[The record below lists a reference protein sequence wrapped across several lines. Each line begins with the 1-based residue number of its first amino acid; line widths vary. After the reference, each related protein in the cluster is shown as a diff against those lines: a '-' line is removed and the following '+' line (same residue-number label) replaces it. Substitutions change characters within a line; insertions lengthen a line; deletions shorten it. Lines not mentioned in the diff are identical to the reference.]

1 MVDIMIRLA
10 KKEDI
15 NEILEVAKAAQKF
28 LKAGG
33 SSQWQDGYPGPNDFL
48 EDIKNGDLYVC
59 EETEKIVGIVA
70 LVRAKDENYDE
81 IYSGSWLNDETY
93 YSVHRLAVLRHG
105 KGIASRMLEF
115 VEGIAFQEGIKNL
128 RADTTEEN
136 KIMQHLLEKFGY
148 QKCGVVFLK
157 RSEEKNKRIAYQ
169 KLLKIPPKIT

>member
-1 MVDIMIRLA
+1 
-10 KKEDI
+10 
-15 NEILEVAKAAQKF
+15 
-28 LKAGG
+28 
-33 SSQWQDGYPGPNDFL
+33 
-48 EDIKNGDLYVC
+48 
-59 EETEKIVGIVA
+59 
-70 LVRAKDENYDE
+70 
-81 IYSGSWLNDETY
+81 
-93 YSVHRLAVLRHG
+93 
-105 KGIASRMLEF
+105 MLEF